1 MRTAEVKLLMR
12 EVLATLPKPYSDH
25 VIDDVFGAVERNR
38 GWRQRYETQCDSL
51 GKAVVN
57 AWGGYW
63 VANALGKVGEHQVP
77 SKKSSLIGSY
87 SVLDTDA
94 KTVMR
99 KPKDGEARQVMADY
113 YRAHQAELPSEIR
126 KHRELIVEL
135 LMEGMPVAEAFQM
148 VLKAATGGQADL

>member
-12 EVLATLPKPYSDH
+12 EVLATLPKPYSQH

-38 GWRQRYETQCDSL
+38 GWKQRYETQCDTL
-51 GKAVVN
+51 GKPVVN

-63 VANALGKVGEHQVP
+63 VANAVGKVGQHEAP
-77 SKKSSLIGSY
+77 STKSTLIASY

-94 KTVMR
+94 QIVAK
-99 KPKDGEARQVMADY
+99 KPKDGEARQLMADY
-113 YRAHQAELPSEIR
+113 YRDHQTDLPAEIR

-135 LMEGMPVAEAFQM
+135 LMEGMPVADAFQM
-148 VLKAATGGQADL
+148 VLKAAT

>member
-12 EVLATLPKPYSDH
+12 EVLANLPKPYSED

-38 GWRQRYETQCDSL
+38 GWKQRYEAQCDSL
-51 GKAVVN
+51 GRSVVN

-63 VANALGKVGEHQVP
+63 VANAVGKAGERQVP
-77 SKKSSLIGSY
+77 SKQSSLIGSY

-94 KTVMR
+94 IQVTR
-99 KPKDGEARQVMADY
+99 KPKDGEARELMADY
-113 YRAHQAELPSEIR
+113 YRVHQAELPAEIR

-135 LMEGMPVAEAFQM
+135 LMEGMPVEKAFQM
-148 VLKAATGGQADL
+148 VLKAAT